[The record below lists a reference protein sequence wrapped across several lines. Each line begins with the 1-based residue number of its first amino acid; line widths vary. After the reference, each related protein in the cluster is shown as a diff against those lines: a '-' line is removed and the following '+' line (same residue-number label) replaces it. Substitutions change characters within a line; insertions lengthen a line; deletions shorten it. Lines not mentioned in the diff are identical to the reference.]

1 MLRYLAS
8 TADLSLELGGREQ
21 LSLLGFCDADFAG
34 DLDTR
39 RSTTGYAFML
49 GRGAVSWSSKRQPTV
64 AVSTT
69 EAEYMSAAYATK
81 EALWLQLLLSEL
93 GSTAQTIVIR
103 ADNQGAIRLLK
114 NPVVSQR
121 SKHIDVI
128 YHFVREHVESQEVL
142 FEYVSTHD
150 MVADVLTK
158 PVPKAKHE
166 LCCTE
171 LGLAVI

>member
-1 MLRYLAS
+1 MAQLLA
-8 TADLSLELGGREQ
+8 RK
-21 LSLLGFCDADFAG
+21 
-34 DLDTR
+34 
-39 RSTTGYAFML
+39 STTGYAFML

-69 EAEYMSAAYATK
+69 EAEYMSAAHATK

-93 GSTAQTIVIR
+93 GSPAQTIVIR
-103 ADNQGAIRLLK
+103 CDNQGAIKLLK
-114 NPVVSQR
+114 NPVISQR

-128 YHFVREHVESQEVL
+128 YHFVREHVESQDVL
-142 FEYVSTHD
+142 FEYVSTQD

-166 LCCTE
+166 LCCNE
-171 LGLAVI
+171 LGMV